1 MDPPVGIE
9 TTTYVLRD
17 SIWGGAGVS
26 GGAPRCLPGA
36 GECVDAQG
44 RARGLLQALLPE
56 SRPGF
61 RSKPVWS
68 PTWRRAER
76 ATPMIALPGP
86 SAAMSD
92 GITRHTT
99 NTHLQHRRCH
109 DNLARGLIVP
119 SMKCAS
125 PRKTRFPATPN
136 GPMITTTQCA
146 GYDPSMSRVP
156 PEHSARRCP
165 FTAPP
170 GRPPRDHTGPVPPVD
185 NAEARRAR

>member
-1 MDPPVGIE
+1 MAAGGTGNTDDRPTRAVGCDVGRHHE
-9 TTTYVLRD
+9 THHEY
-17 SIWGGAGVS
+17 
-26 GGAPRCLPGA
+26 P
-36 GECVDAQG
+36 
-44 RARGLLQALLPE
+44 LL
-56 SRPGF
+56 
-61 RSKPVWS
+61 
-68 PTWRRAER
+68 
-76 ATPMIALPGP
+76 GP
-86 SAAMSD
+86 
-92 GITRHTT
+92 
-99 NTHLQHRRCH
+99 LQHRRCH

-146 GYDPSMSRVP
+146 GYDPSTSRVP
-156 PEHSARRCP
+156 PEHSVRRCP